1 MVKALIGLFKEVP
14 DPRRG
19 NAIAHRL
26 DEVLA
31 IAVLA
36 MMCEC
41 GRYTEMEMFASINE
55 AWLKTFME
63 LPAGVPSHDTFGDI
77 MAAVDPDAVEKA
89 FAQWAKTLRER
100 GTAEVVAIDGKIA
113 RRSKGSDGT
122 GRGTNVVSA
131 WACGSRVVLGQLA
144 CEEKSNEI
152 TAIPKLLE
160 MLALDGCVVTIDA
173 MGTQKEIAEAIVG
186 KGADYVLSLKEN
198 QPGMLEDVELFFK
211 DPPTG
216 VEFDYAKTVEKSHG
230 RMERRECR
238 SCHDVA
244 WLSDAHPGWA
254 GLAGI
259 GMIASE
265 RTPVKDGATPESFV
279 HYLIFSK
286 DTMTASK
293 LLEAK
298 RAHWGVENSLHWVL
312 DMDFREDEARMRTGN
327 AAENMATIRRICIN
341 LLKADDSNPKLSVNL
356 KRKKC
361 MLSKEYLLKVAG
373 IT

>member
-1 MVKALIGLFKEVP
+1 MVETLIGLFKEVP

-36 MMCEC
+36 MLCEC
-41 GRYTEMEMFASINE
+41 GRYTEMEMFASANE
-55 AWLKTFME
+55 EWLKTFME
-63 LPAGVPSHDTFGDI
+63 LPGGVPSHDTFGDI
-77 MAAVDPDAVEKA
+77 MAAVDPDAVERA
-89 FAQWAKTLRER
+89 FVEWAESLRE
-100 GTAEVVAIDGKIA
+100 GSASEVVAIDGKVA
-113 RRSKGSDGT
+113 RRSKGGDGK

-160 MLALDGCVVTIDA
+160 MLALDGCIVTIDA
-173 MGTQKEIAEAIVG
+173 MGTQKEIAEKIVNR
-186 KGADYVLSLKEN
+186 GADYVLSLKEN
-198 QPGMLEDVELFFK
+198 QPGLLEDVELFFK
-211 DPPTG
+211 DPPAG
-216 VEFDYAKTVEKSHG
+216 VEFDYAKTEEKSHG
-230 RMERRECR
+230 RMERRECT
-238 SCHDVA
+238 SCNDAA
-244 WLSDAHPGWA
+244 WLSGAHPGWA
-254 GLAGI
+254 GLSGI
-259 GMIASE
+259 GMVVSE
-265 RTPVKDGATPESFV
+265 RTPVKGGATPENFV

-286 DTMTASK
+286 GDMTASE

-312 DMDFREDEARMRTGN
+312 DMDFREDEARMRMKN
-327 AAENMATIRRICIN
+327 AAENMATIRRVCIN
-341 LLKADDSNPKLSVNL
+341 LLKADGSNPKLSVNL

-361 MLSKEYLLKVAG
+361 MFSKEYLLKVAG